1 MCQNFKLT
9 SQETAALVRL
19 YHEQELALDQ
29 LPYTDNF
36 NKIVEAFQAQF
47 KETTHN
53 HLCLYRCLMRL
64 RKNSRL
70 VRKPNLRRGRRKQE
84 NAPQERLLFEG
95 G

>member
-29 LPYTDNF
+29 LPYSENF
-36 NKIVEAFQAQF
+36 NKMVEEFKLQF
-47 KETTHN
+47 KDTTHG

-70 VRKPNLRRGRRKQE
+70 VRKPNLKRGRRRSD
-84 NAPQERLLFEG
+84 NAPQEKLLFG